1 VLTVSNAALRFKP
14 DAKLI
19 VPEFRDKQFDE
30 KARIVYV
37 AEGELLRPVEVKT
50 GLNAGGRV
58 ELIDPP
64 FKEGD
69 VIVYGAT
76 EISAAKSKGSGDK
89 RSPFMPKPENNKV
102 RGGGSAANRA
112 RAQGK

>member
-1 VLTVSNAALRFKP
+1 M
-14 DAKLI
+14 
-19 VPEFRDKQFDE
+19 PEFRDKTFDE
-30 KARIVYV
+30 NARVLYV

-50 GLNAGGRV
+50 GLSAGGRV

-64 FKEGD
+64 FKAGE

-76 EISAAKSKGSGDK
+76 EVSAGKGKSGDK
-89 RSPFMPKPENNKV
+89 RSPFMPKPDNSKV

-112 RAQGK
+112 RSQGK